1 MKYKGKIKT
10 DIFYLAWV
18 VMVAHFCVANS
29 NLQEY
34 SISVVSY
41 IGMFLFVSKI
51 FIFERYY
58 KAKELLMIG
67 SALILGVLA
76 SRAADDMRVLWFALV
91 LCASKGIDF
100 NKAVQ
105 LSFKTMLSCCIVFVS
120 MFMLGLSQETLVDS
134 SRGVRHSFGLGHP
147 NMFAAYYTLLI
158 AQYIYLKFDK
168 IRIGKIILLAIG
180 SVMVFSISK
189 GITGLI
195 TSVATI
201 TIICILKYFPF
212 KKMNA
217 KFVAIVL
224 MITIALITIIPIIYS
239 NRFALLD
246 TMMTGR
252 LHQANFYYKKYGISL
267 FGNNVNADLNS
278 PYTDNILD
286 IGYTKMLLNNGL
298 IYYIVVVGGYMLT
311 MFKACRDNR
320 RDLISIL
327 GCFMLYMC
335 TENVATYIFMNV
347 TMLLF
352 KNFIFLDKNNKV
364 ISKIAC
370 TQTHVI
376 LK

>member
-10 DIFYLAWV
+10 DVFYFAWA

-29 NLQEY
+29 NFQEY

-41 IGMFLFVSKI
+41 IGMFLFASKI
-51 FIFERYY
+51 FIFEGRY
-58 KAKELLMIG
+58 KAKEILVIG
-67 SALILGVLA
+67 FALILGVVA
-76 SRAADDMRVLWFALV
+76 SRSADDMRVLWFAIV
-91 LCASKGIDF
+91 LCASKGVDF
-100 NKAVQ
+100 NKVVQ
-105 LSFKTMLSCCIVFVS
+105 LSFKTMLFCCIAFVS
-120 MFMLGLSQETLVDS
+120 MFVLGLSQETLVDS

-158 AQYIYLKFDK
+158 AQYVYLKFDK
-168 IRIGKIILLAIG
+168 IRIGKIILLTIG
-180 SVMVFSISK
+180 SVIVFGISK

-195 TSVATI
+195 TSLATI
-201 TIICILKYFPF
+201 IIICVLKYFPS

-217 KFVAIVL
+217 KFIAIVL

-239 NRFALLD
+239 NRFVLLD
-246 TMMTGR
+246 TVMTGR
-252 LHQANFYYKKYGISL
+252 LHQANFYYKKYGINL

-298 IYYIVVVGGYMLT
+298 IYYAVVVGGYMLT
-311 MFKACRDNR
+311 IFKACKDNR

-352 KNFIFLDKNNKV
+352 KDFVFLDKNNGT
-364 ISKIAC
+364 I
-370 TQTHVI
+370 
-376 LK
+376 